1 LGIMGG
7 VLGRHRELSP
17 GGRQAVSVAGWF
29 RHGTGGIR
37 VAGGETV
44 CRGGVSVRRG
54 AGQGWRDVEGLM
66 PCRCVRRARLDE
78 AQVHGNG
85 TRALGALGGSA
96 ALV

>member
-1 LGIMGG
+1 MGG

-17 GGRQAVSVAGWF
+17 GGRQAVSVASRF
-29 RHGTGGIR
+29 RRGTGNFR
-37 VAGGETV
+37 AAGGETV

-54 AGQGWRDVEGLM
+54 VGRGWRDIEGSM

-78 AQVHGNG
+78 VQVHGNG
-85 TRALGALGGSA
+85 TRALGALGDSA

>member
-1 LGIMGG
+1 MGG
-7 VLGRHRELSP
+7 VLGRHRELSL
-17 GGRQAVSVAGWF
+17 GGREAVLVAGRF
-29 RHGTGGIR
+29 RRGTGGFK

-44 CRGGVSVRRG
+44 CRGVVSVRRG
-54 AGQGWRDVEGLM
+54 AWRGWRDVEGSM

-85 TRALGALGGSA
+85 TRALGMLGGSA